1 MTQNKN
7 PAVEE
12 IHLSDYWNVLK
23 KRKVLVITFLVATVL
38 VTMVMSFLM
47 APVYQATARMAIES
61 ESSTSPVTGQ
71 RMEYIDRASQQLTF
85 NTHFTLIKSKPII
98 LNLITEI
105 AASEDEFNRLG
116 DEISTNVVKEVIAQI
131 KDAVQR
137 VKTNIRLLL
146 KKEEKKLTEQE
157 LLDQLVSDIQKKIT
171 IKNIPDTRLLDIKVM
186 EGEPEMAAR
195 IANLLAKKYI
205 EFDLENRL
213 TSANDNLEWL
223 NKEVYSMKKRLEDD
237 EKKFFEYK
245 QLNKVFSL
253 SGKQKVID
261 QKIAEL
267 NNEYMLTRNR
277 RQELDAKLSEINKQ
291 YKNSSDIAHI
301 RSILNNIAIDDIY
314 ANLTNLE
321 LEQSRL
327 AKVFKSKHPKVQQIS
342 SEITKVQLK
351 LKSELSKEIK
361 NLNVLQMVLRE
372 RETKMLTNIE
382 ELEQD
387 GLDASGKEFNF
398 TILQR
403 NMDTSQHLYDTLV
416 AKMKESGV
424 VTGSAS
430 SNIRIVEYASLPM
443 HPVKPNK
450 KKNILLSIILGL
462 FGGIGIAFLMEYLDQ
477 SVRTEEDVRGLLDLP
492 VLSVIPIAEKGD
504 KGGYY

>member
-1 MTQNKN
+1 
-7 PAVEE
+7 
-12 IHLSDYWNVLK
+12 
-23 KRKVLVITFLVATVL
+23 
-38 VTMVMSFLM
+38 
-47 APVYQATARMAIES
+47 
-61 ESSTSPVTGQ
+61 
-71 RMEYIDRASQQLTF
+71 
-85 NTHFTLIKSKPII
+85 
-98 LNLITEI
+98 
-105 AASEDEFNRLG
+105 
-116 DEISTNVVKEVIAQI
+116 
-131 KDAVQR
+131 
-137 VKTNIRLLL
+137 
-146 KKEEKKLTEQE
+146 
-157 LLDQLVSDIQKKIT
+157 
-171 IKNIPDTRLLDIKVM
+171 
-186 EGEPEMAAR
+186 
-195 IANLLAKKYI
+195 
-205 EFDLENRL
+205 
-213 TSANDNLEWL
+213 
-223 NKEVYSMKKRLEDD
+223 
-237 EKKFFEYK
+237 
-245 QLNKVFSL
+245 
-253 SGKQKVID
+253 
-261 QKIAEL
+261 
-267 NNEYMLTRNR
+267 
-277 RQELDAKLSEINKQ
+277 
-291 YKNSSDIAHI
+291 
-301 RSILNNIAIDDIY
+301 
-314 ANLTNLE
+314 

>member
-47 APVYQATARMAIES
+47 APVYQATARMAIEN
-61 ESSTSPVTGQ
+61 ESSTSPITGQ

-85 NTHFTLIKSKPII
+85 NTHFTLIKSKPVIH
-98 LNLITEI
+98 NLITEI
-105 AASEDEFNRLG
+105 AASEDKINQLG
-116 DEISTNVVKEVIAQI
+116 DEISTNVVKEAIAQI

-137 VKTNIRLLL
+137 VKQNIRLLL
-146 KKEEKKLTEQE
+146 KKEEIKPTEQE
-157 LLDQLVSDIQKKIT
+157 LLDQLVSNIQKKIA
-171 IKNIPDTRLLDIKVM
+171 INNVRDTRLLDIKVM
-186 EGEPEMAAR
+186 DGESEMAAR
-195 IANLLAKKYI
+195 IANLLAKNYI